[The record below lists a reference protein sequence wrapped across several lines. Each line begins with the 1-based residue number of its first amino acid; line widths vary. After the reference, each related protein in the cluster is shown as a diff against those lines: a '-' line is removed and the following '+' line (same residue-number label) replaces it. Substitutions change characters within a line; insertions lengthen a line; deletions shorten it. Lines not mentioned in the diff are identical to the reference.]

1 MPRQRVSSSRKLSP
15 QEQHA
20 LIRKYG
26 ISIDG
31 PLRRQDWPQRYAPL
45 FGLVRDIEK
54 VQYDDYVV
62 KDCAGDDARVI
73 LLSNMCNRVVK
84 IVNQA
89 RALRASLEN
98 EETWRLQTEH
108 LILERFQ
115 TDLKC
120 HICADRCWMSDFQ
133 ALPSCP
139 TAASCLQTARQRR
152 KLCQCHEI
160 VRAKVLKKMLA
171 HHRPDRVI
179 GLGRTV
185 ELEHLLTA
193 NPSVPATVMEDGME
207 MQVYFPFL
215 VLEAKSEKNS
225 VGFESIERQT
235 VFPIRAMLGLQ
246 QSLEAASNVQFDP
259 LRVID
264 LWHGSILR
272 HDSAL
277 QLLLVIDL
285 LCDWARDILLERI
298 VSCLRE
304 QAGPDIPG
312 LQAQTSIDILSGISS
327 PSPTERAES
336 SLDPTWAT
344 SELNSNWQSVQSV
357 STVPDVVVKSEIE
370 DVSMDGVPEE
380 RLTPEASSVSQP
392 AQPIPAPSVDPEYG
406 DILPEYYPE
415 HIAIRSHR
423 DVQLRFRLLSLP
435 ESAHDLALI
444 LAAMDGEANIHLT
457 ARKMLELFNPP
468 YPLIVDSQFIDG
480 IGAAW
485 GSPNPRPSPSDGPLL
500 YACLHWGATID
511 YVDWVLTK
519 EFACIT
525 ASPVAIAALANIS
538 DYPTATRNLLLSVST
553 TLTERAPRL
562 IHPLRHLPLPEL
574 VQAASKDQ
582 FLYLKAFYGRVTADD
597 WIEDREKA
605 AFTRRLWE
613 CRDSQPRT
621 FLRCLKNIYSIAGAK
636 PHFGEPE
643 HDIKILPLLLVPT
656 IAKERE
662 FALLRNPVEAKK
674 PPYCVFEFNNRD
686 AEPNPP
692 TIGRAVRSFLEEGP
706 GCFYGRNLP
715 LTALDKKYLAA
726 LSDVLEK
733 WD

>member
-45 FGLVRDIEK
+45 FGLVRDIER
-54 VQYDDYVV
+54 VQYDDYLV
-62 KDCAGDDARVI
+62 KDCGGDDARVI
-73 LLSNMCNRVVK
+73 LLSNMCNRVMK

-98 EETWRLQTEH
+98 GETWRLQTEH

-115 TDLKC
+115 IDLKC
-120 HICADRCWMSDFQ
+120 HICANRCWISDFQ

-139 TAASCLQTARQRR
+139 VAASRLQTARQRR
-152 KLCQCHEI
+152 QLCQCHEI
-160 VRAKVLKKMLA
+160 VRTKVMKMLA

-179 GLGRTV
+179 GLWRTA
-185 ELEHLLTA
+185 ELEHLLAA
-193 NPSVPATVMEDGME
+193 NPSISATVMEDGME

-215 VLEAKSEKNS
+215 R
-225 VGFESIERQT
+225 GFESIERQT

-264 LWHGSILR
+264 PWHGSILR

-285 LCDWARDILLERI
+285 RI

-304 QAGPDIPG
+304 QAGPDMPV
-312 LQAQTSIDILSGISS
+312 LHAQTSVDILSGISN
-327 PSPTERAES
+327 PSRPEPDES
-336 SLDPTWAT
+336 SLNPPWETP
-344 SELNSNWQSVQSV
+344 ELFSA
-357 STVPDVVVKSEIE
+357 PEVVVKSETE
-370 DVSMDGVPEE
+370 D
-380 RLTPEASSVSQP
+380 ASSVSQP
-392 AQPIPAPSVDPEYG
+392 AQPTPTLSMDPEFEN
-406 DILPEYYPE
+406 IVPEYYPE
-415 HIAIRSHR
+415 HIAIRSHK

-435 ESAHDLALI
+435 ESAHDLTLI
-444 LAAMDGEANIHLT
+444 LAAMGGEAEVRQT
-457 ARKMLELFNPP
+457 ALKMLELFNPP
-468 YPLIVDSQFIDG
+468 YPFIVEPRFIDR

-485 GSPNPRPSPSDGPLL
+485 GSPNCCCLPGNGPLL
-500 YACLHWGATID
+500 YACLHWRATID
-511 YVDWVLTK
+511 YYDWVLTK

-538 DYPTATRNLLLSVST
+538 EFPTATKTLLLSAST
-553 TLTERAPRL
+553 TSTERAPRV

-574 VQAASKDQ
+574 VQAASKNQ
-582 FLYLKAFYGRVTADD
+582 FLYLKAFYGRVTPED

-605 AFTRRLWE
+605 VFTRRLWE
-613 CRDSQPRT
+613 CRDSQPRLFT
-621 FLRCLKNIYSIAGAK
+621 RCPRNIYSIVGAK
-636 PHFGEPE
+636 PHFSE
-643 HDIKILPLLLVPT
+643 HEHNIKILPMLRVPD
-656 IAKERE
+656 IAKERK
-662 FALLRNPVEAKK
+662 FALLRNPEEAQK
-674 PPYCVFEFNNRD
+674 PPYGVFEFDTRKD
-686 AEPNPP
+686 AEPDPP
-692 TIGRAVRSFLEEGP
+692 TIGRAVRSFLQEGS
-706 GCFYGRNLP
+706 GCFYGTDLP
-715 LTALDKKYLAA
+715 LTALDRKYLAA
-726 LSDVLEK
+726 LSDVLAR
-733 WD
+733 WDSPVNGP

>member
-1 MPRQRVSSSRKLSP
+1 MPRQRVSSSKKLSP

-45 FGLVRDIEK
+45 FGLVRDIKK
-54 VQYDDYVV
+54 VQYDDYVA
-62 KDCAGDDARVI
+62 KDCGGDAARVI
-73 LLSNMCNRVVK
+73 ILSNMCNRVLK

-115 TDLKC
+115 TDLKYN
-120 HICADRCWMSDFQ
+120 ICADRCWISDFQ
-133 ALPSCP
+133 ALSSCP
-139 TAASCLQTARQRR
+139 AAASRLQTARQRR
-152 KLCQCHEI
+152 KLCQCHKI
-160 VRAKVLKKMLA
+160 VRAKMLKKMLA

-179 GLGRTV
+179 GLGRT
-185 ELEHLLTA
+185 
-193 NPSVPATVMEDGME
+193 DGRE

-215 VLEAKSEKNS
+215 VLEAKSKKSS
-225 VGFESIERQT
+225 VGFVSIERQT

-246 QSLEAASNVQFDP
+246 QSLEAASSVQFDP

-264 LWHGSILR
+264 LWHGSILS

-277 QLLLVIDL
+277 QLLLVIGL
-285 LCDWARDILLERI
+285 LCDWARDILLEQI

-312 LQAQTSIDILSGISS
+312 LHAQTSVDILLGISS
-327 PSPTERAES
+327 PSRSEPAGS
-336 SLDPTWAT
+336 SLDPPWAT
-344 SELNSNWQSVQSV
+344 SELNGSWQSAQSV
-357 STVPDVVVKSEIE
+357 STVPDVVVKSVIE
-370 DVSMDGVPEE
+370 DVSMDRVPEG
-380 RLTPEASSVSQP
+380 R
-392 AQPIPAPSVDPEYG
+392 IR

-415 HIAIRSHR
+415 HIAIRSHIH
-423 DVQLRFRLLSLP
+423 VQLRFRLLSLP
-435 ESAHDLALI
+435 GSAHDLALI
-444 LAAMDGEANIHLT
+444 LAAMDGEAKIHRT

-468 YPLIVDSQFIDG
+468 YPFIVESHFIDR

-485 GSPNPRPSPSDGPLL
+485 GSPNHRPSPSDGPLL
-500 YACLHWGATID
+500 YACLHWGATTD

-519 EFACIT
+519 EFA
-525 ASPVAIAALANIS
+525 
-538 DYPTATRNLLLSVST
+538 NLLLSAST
-553 TLTERAPRL
+553 ASTERAPRL
-562 IHPLRHLPLPEL
+562 IQPLRHLLLPEL

-613 CRDSQPRT
+613 CRDSQPRA
-621 FLRCLKNIYSIAGAK
+621 FLRCHKNIYSIAGAK

-643 HDIKILPLLLVPT
+643 HDIKILPMLRVPG

-674 PPYCVFEFNNRD
+674 PPYCVFEFNNRND

-692 TIGRAVRSFLEEGP
+692 TIGRAVRSFLQEGS
-706 GCFYGRNLP
+706 GCFYGTNLP

-726 LSDVLEK
+726 LSDILEK